1 MRRKR
6 IINTSKES
14 VLQDNRKYVKI
25 VTKLSRESD
34 KELLELLD
42 KIPARR
48 RNELIRSLLYSA
60 LITKDIAV
68 PNVPVVE
75 KPERKK
81 KEVKVDED
89 AIGRLV
95 DGF

>member
-14 VLQDNRKYVKI
+14 VLQNNQKYVRI
-25 VTKLSRESD
+25 VTKLSRDSD
-34 KELLELLD
+34 RELLELLD

-60 LITKDIAV
+60 LITKDVAI
-68 PNVPVVE
+68 PSISVVE

-89 AIGRLV
+89 EIGRLI

>member
-14 VLQDNRKYVKI
+14 VLQDNQKYVRI

-34 KELLELLD
+34 RELLELLD

-60 LITKDIAV
+60 LITKDITV
-68 PNVPVVE
+68 PNVPVLE

-89 AIGRLV
+89 AIGRII